1 MAVTGASASPS
12 RPRAWAAWGLNFLFP
27 LRCAGCN
34 RLAPSGS
41 QARICLT
48 CAQTVRPPGEPL
60 CLTCG
65 LPLAG
70 ASQGQRCARCVRNP
84 PYFNQARALAC
95 YDASA
100 EPEGNIL
107 ASILRR
113 HKYGPNQALGAV
125 LHELLQRDWPLAPRY
140 DLVVPVPLH
149 PTRLRWRGFNQ
160 AALFAAAVA
169 RHRDYTLGASVL
181 ARVIATPP
189 QTAQDFASRQ
199 RNIHNAFALRY
210 PGAVAGKRILM
221 VDDVLT
227 TGATVNE
234 CARVLRRGGAAEV
247 DVLTVARA
255 L

>member
-1 MAVTGASASPS
+1 MAASGTWPNPS
-12 RPRAWAAWGLNFLFP
+12 RHRAWAAWGLNFFFP

-34 RLAPSGS
+34 RLAPLGS
-41 QARICLT
+41 NARICAA
-48 CAQTVRPPGEPL
+48 CAQTLRSPPEPL
-60 CLTCG
+60 CYTCG

-70 ASQGQRCARCVRNP
+70 VSPRPRCVRCVRNP

-95 YDASA
+95 YEASA
-100 EPEGNIL
+100 EADGNIL
-107 ASILRR
+107 GSILRR

-125 LHELLQRDWPLAPRY
+125 LRELLQRDWPLAERY

-160 AALFAAAVA
+160 AALFGAAVA
-169 RHRDYTLGASVL
+169 RRLGCPLEATVL
-181 ARVIATPP
+181 ARVIPTPP
-189 QTAQDFASRQ
+189 QTAQDLASRL
-199 RNIHNAFALRY
+199 RNVHNAFVLRY
-210 PGAVAGKRILM
+210 PRAVAGRRILM

-227 TGATVNE
+227 TGATINE
-234 CARVLRRGGAAEV
+234 CARVLRRGGAGEV

>member
-1 MAVTGASASPS
+1 MAVSGSSPSPS
-12 RPRAWAAWGLNFLFP
+12 RPGAWAAWGLNFLFP

-34 RLAPSGS
+34 RLAPLGS
-41 QARICLT
+41 QARICVA
-48 CAQTVRPPGEPL
+48 CAQTFRTPSQPL
-60 CLTCG
+60 CFTCG
-65 LPLAG
+65 LPLAS
-70 ASQGQRCARCVRNP
+70 ASEQSRCARCMHNP

-95 YDASA
+95 YEASA
-100 EPEGNIL
+100 ESEGNIL

-125 LHELLQRDWPLAPRY
+125 LHELLLRDWPLAQHY

-169 RHRDYTLGASVL
+169 RHRGSKLGATVL

-189 QTAQDFASRQ
+189 QTAQDFASRL
-199 RNIHNAFALRY
+199 RNVHNAFALRY
-210 PGAVAGKRILM
+210 PDAVAGRRILM
-221 VDDVLT
+221 VDDVMT
-227 TGATVNE
+227 TGATLNE

-247 DVLTVARA
+247 DVLTIARA